1 MISPDKICSSQFHPL
16 RFLET
21 NASLTVYSSQSSRG
35 EMGAHEAKSPG
46 CWQLAGAVILPRKV
60 TFPVSMN
67 YSYILV
73 RDMV

>member
-1 MISPDKICSSQFHPL
+1 MIIPDKICSSWFCPL

-21 NASLTVYSSQSSRG
+21 NVSLTVYSSQSSRS
-35 EMGAHEAKSPG
+35 ETGAHEAKSPG
-46 CWQLAGAVILPRKV
+46 CWQLAVAVILPHKV